1 MIFFNIVPKANE
13 AEPTKQHIVSLAG
26 RFYDPLGLI
35 TPLIIRIK
43 VLIQEL
49 CKAQVLWDET
59 LQGDLLEKWQM
70 LLHDQRV
77 CQSIK
82 IPRYYAIS
90 LRQVDSCRLYGFS
103 DAVAYA
109 AIVFLFMRGGDLHDS
124 RLVASKTRVAPLQQQ
139 TIP

>member
-1 MIFFNIVPKANE
+1 MTSSGMKRKVLGMMWNNDLDEIIYDFFNIVSKANE

-49 CKAQVLWDET
+49 CKVQVSWDET

-82 IPRYYAIS
+82 IPQYYAIS
-90 LRQVDSCRLYGFS
+90 LRQVDS
-103 DAVAYA
+103 
-109 AIVFLFMRGGDLHDS
+109 
-124 RLVASKTRVAPLQQQ
+124 
-139 TIP
+139 